1 MWERHQGDWGHTDR
15 SHLSFM
21 LFMMNQVSI
30 WCETLGGLQIFVM
43 LDSENAAPIIIA
55 AHSAILGSSASNDF

>member
-1 MWERHQGDWGHTDR
+1 MWEWHQGDWGHTDS
-15 SHLSFM
+15 SHL
-21 LFMMNQVSI
+21 MMNQVSI

-55 AHSAILGSSASNDF
+55 AHSAIPGSSASNDF